1 MLPAAGTIAPPVVGR
16 GNLPAPITSFVGRR
30 RELEEI
36 RAALDDGRL
45 VTLSGV
51 GGVGKTRLALAAASE
66 LTPRFPDGVWVV
78 DLAALADP
86 ALLPHTIVDSL
97 GISQRSARDPMT
109 TLAEFLRRRRLL
121 LILDNCEHLLDRA
134 AEVVDAL
141 LRAADR
147 LQVMTT
153 SRQRL
158 GVTGEI
164 VVRIAPLE
172 VPSGPDVPAAV
183 SAGQYTALRLFEE
196 RAATVVPYF
205 VIDHRNVDAVTR
217 VCQRL
222 EGLPLALELAA
233 VRLRVLPINDL
244 AARLEDRFA
253 LLVEGGRTAPARQRT
268 LRATVD
274 WSYELCTRAEQ
285 LLWARCAVFSG
296 TFDLA
301 AAEAVCSDDDV
312 PAAAVLD
319 TLASLV
325 DKSIL
330 TAEQGSGSAR
340 FRMLET
346 IREYGLERLGDDAHD
361 FRVRHRDWYLRL
373 ISTACAEWF
382 GPRQRSWCDRLRV
395 EQPNLRTAIDFSI
408 ADKDEADA
416 GLELVGRPWFLWVC
430 LFLAEGRHWLDRA
443 LASTDGYSANR
454 LRALTTAAYVASM
467 QGDREAAEDLLR
479 QGAEGHELNP
489 DPRTSAYLLHTT
501 GLYALFFDAPHCA
514 QTLTDALGSY
524 EQVGVVAD
532 LREVARIQL
541 GLSRIFSSEVAEA
554 AALFEE
560 CRDRCQAAGEEWLLS
575 YALYGLGLARFAEG
589 DLTAAADWV
598 AQSLRIKRAFGD
610 SLGLAMALD
619 LIAWIR
625 AEQGANAPAATLLG
639 AAAHLWQTFGVE
651 LFGSSHWLA
660 YRRRCEARTRAGLG
674 SAFDAAVELGA
685 GLTIDAALQY
695 AFAPEPPPGAQGR
708 TTATDLTRRE
718 WEVAVLVAEGYA
730 NKSIAT
736 ELHVSQR
743 TAETHVQ
750 HILTKLGFSSRAQ
763 IANWV
768 GELRSHRHPG
778 GRA

>member
-1 MLPAAGTIAPPVVGR
+1 MLACAGPSDPPVVGR

-30 RELEEI
+30 RELDEI
-36 RAALDDGRL
+36 RAALDQGRL

-51 GGVGKTRLALAAASE
+51 GGVGKTRSAVAAAAE

-109 TLAEFLRRRRLL
+109 TLAEFLRRRRVL

-134 AEVVDAL
+134 AQVVDEL
-141 LRAADR
+141 LRTADR

-172 VPSGPDVPAAV
+172 VPSGSDVPAA
-183 SAGQYTALRLFEE
+183 SATQYTALRLFAE
-196 RAATVVPYF
+196 RAASVVPGF
-205 VIDHRNVDAVTR
+205 VIDGSNVDAVTR

-233 VRLRVLPINDL
+233 VRLRVLPIMDL
-244 AARLEDRFA
+244 AARLEDRFT
-253 LLVEGGRTAPARQRT
+253 LLVEGGRTAPARHRT

-274 WSYELCTRAEQ
+274 WSYELCTQPEQ
-285 LLWARCAVFSG
+285 LLWARCAIFAGS
-296 TFDLA
+296 FDLS
-301 AAEAVCSDDDV
+301 AAEAVCSGDDV
-312 PAAAVLD
+312 PAGAVLD
-319 TLASLV
+319 LLAGLV

-346 IREYGLERLGDDAHD
+346 IREYGLARLCEAGLAHV
-361 FRVRHRDWYLRL
+361 FRARHRDWYLRL
-373 ISTACAEWF
+373 IGAACSEWF
-382 GPRQRSWCDRLRV
+382 GPRQRSWCERLRM

-408 ADKDEADA
+408 ADSDGADA

-430 LFLAEGRHWLDRA
+430 LFLAEGRHWLDRS
-443 LASTDGYSANR
+443 LASTDGCSVNR
-454 LRALTTAAYVASM
+454 LRALATAAYVASL
-467 QGDREAAEDLLR
+467 QGDREGAEDLLTR
-479 QGAEGHELNP
+479 GEAGQRLNP
-489 DPRTSAYLLHTT
+489 EAQTAAYLQHTN
-501 GLYALFFDAPHCA
+501 GLYALFFDAAGCGQA
-514 QTLTDALGSY
+514 LTAALAEY
-524 EQVGVVAD
+524 EQVPVAED

-541 GLSRIFSSEVAEA
+541 GLSRIFSGEVAA
-554 AALFEE
+554 ASALFEE
-560 CRDRCQAAGEEWLLS
+560 CRARCEAAGEEWLLS
-575 YALYGLGLARFAEG
+575 YALYGLALARFAES
-589 DLTAAADWV
+589 DLTAAAEYV
-598 AQSLRIKRAFGD
+598 HQSLRIKRAFGD

-639 AAAHLWQTFGVE
+639 AAAHLWRTFGVE

-660 YRRRCEARTRAGLG
+660 YRRRCEARTRSALG
-674 SAFDAAVELGA
+674 SAFDSAVELGA
-685 GLTIDAALQY
+685 GLSIDDALHY
-695 AFAPEPPPGAQGR
+695 AFAPDPTPIAGGR
-708 TTATDLTRRE
+708 AAALTRRE
-718 WEVAVLVAEGYA
+718 WEVAVLVAGGLA
-730 NKSIAT
+730 NRAIAE

-750 HILTKLGFSSRAQ
+750 HILTKLGFRTRAQ

-768 GELRSHRHPG
+768 GELRSESAR
-778 GRA
+778 GRSAS